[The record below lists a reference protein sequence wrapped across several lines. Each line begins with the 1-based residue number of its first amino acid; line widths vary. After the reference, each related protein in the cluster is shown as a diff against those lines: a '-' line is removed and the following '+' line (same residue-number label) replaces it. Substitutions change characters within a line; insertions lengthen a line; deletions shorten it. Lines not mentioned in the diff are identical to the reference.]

1 MRALP
6 ELQRTWRQAI
16 RQYAE
21 QPLLGDNGSPYF
33 PIREKSMAF
42 LDTLWKHWEGKDTL
56 DIGALLGEG
65 KDIRVFGDP
74 HFEHANIIHLCNRPF
89 SEVGSM
95 DAQLWQTIEQAHI
108 DADMVLCVGDW
119 ALKNPIFWQRKA
131 FNAYPGKTASVVGN
145 HDMKNSSPNQWFEA
159 GARASMAF
167 SVERDWVQS
176 WIAVSEPELVE
187 AIEWKEVPK
196 MLHVGVSH
204 WPISPRYYPGTN
216 WVNLHGHTHNKP
228 SKPLRMNASVEEIG
242 FVPRRIQDMFTAE
255 LMDQVVRRQ
264 RGLAGIDDAAVAA

>member
-1 MRALP
+1 M
-6 ELQRTWRQAI
+6 
-16 RQYAE
+16 
-21 QPLLGDNGSPYF
+21 S
-33 PIREKSMAF
+33 F
-42 LDTLWKHWEGKDTL
+42 LETLWKHWEGNDTL
-56 DIGALLGEG
+56 DIGALLGQG

-74 HFEHANIIHLCNRPF
+74 HFEHANIIHLCTRPF
-89 SEVGSM
+89 AEVGAM
-95 DAQLWQTIEQAHI
+95 DDQLWQAIEQAHI

-167 SVERDWVQS
+167 SVEREWVQS
-176 WIAVSEPELVE
+176 WIAASEPDLVE

-196 MLHVGVSH
+196 QLHVGVSH

-264 RGLAGIDDAAVAA
+264 RGLAGIDDEAVAG

>member
-196 MLHVGVSH
+196 TLHVGVSH